1 MYCGRR
7 RVRFPSFALSRS
19 RFASITGWRAT
30 ASWMAVSFVSTI
42 SFVDLSKRPRR
53 NSFSGS
59 FVPA

>member
-7 RVRFPSFALSRS
+7 RERLPSFAFSRS

-30 ASWMAVSFVSTI
+30 ASWIAASFVSRI

-53 NSFSGS
+53 NSFSVS